1 MIDEQKTTS
10 PRWSTTTKLVVALT
24 IAAIV
29 MALFAQF
36 RNFVGPLIAALV
48 LAYLVHPVANLLY
61 HKLRFPWGLAVGLVF
76 LLILAVMLGL
86 ATWGGFTLVDQVS
99 SLITFLQNAIT
110 GLPAL
115 IESIISQPL
124 QVGPFELD
132 LTRLDLQEVTNQVL
146 GFAQTLLA
154 RIGSLV
160 TNVASGAASTIGW
173 FLFTLLIAYFILAE
187 TRGRTNEL
195 IVISIPGYQ
204 EDMDRMGQNL
214 GAIWSAFLRG
224 QLIIIALTILW
235 YTLLL
240 GILGVRYYFGLAL
253 VAGLARFIPYIG
265 PLIAWVTY
273 GLVSYF
279 QGNTIFG
286 LSPVAYAGLVVGVA
300 WLSDIIMDNL
310 VSPRILSN
318 VLRVHPAAV
327 MVAALAGASLLGITA
342 MILAAPVLAS
352 IKLVAGYIM
361 RKLTDQDPWE
371 GMEVV
376 APRPA
381 QNSTFGWLRRNVPRI
396 PEVTRKFAQDAV
408 IWIRTTVPRLPEL
421 TRQAWRRWRAR
432 LVEMRKPKESR

>member
-1 MIDEQKTTS
+1 MIDEPKSTS

-61 HKLRFPWGLAVGLVF
+61 HRLRFPWGLAVGMVF

-99 SLITFLQNAIT
+99 SLITFLQNAIK

-115 IESIISQPL
+115 VESIINQP
-124 QVGPFELD
+124 VEIGPFELD

-154 RIGSLV
+154 RIGLLV

-187 TRGRTNEL
+187 THGRTNEL
-195 IVISIPGYQ
+195 IVIRIPGY
-204 EDMDRMGQNL
+204 EDDMERIGQNL

-224 QLIIIALTILW
+224 QLIIIVLTILW
-235 YTLLL
+235 YTVLL

-265 PLIAWVTY
+265 PFIAWVTY

-279 QGNTIFG
+279 QGSTIFG
-286 LSPVAYAGLVVGVA
+286 LSPVVYAAVVVGSA
-300 WLSDIIMDNL
+300 WLSDIVMDNL
-310 VSPRILSN
+310 VSPRIMSN

-352 IKLVAGYIM
+352 IKLMAGYIM

-371 GMEVV
+371 GTAVV
-376 APRPA
+376 ITRPA
-381 QNSTFGWLRRNVPRI
+381 QAPTFEWLHENVPRI
-396 PEVTRKFAQDAV
+396 PDITRKVARDV
-408 IWIRTTVPRLPEL
+408 ITWIRTTVPRIPEI
-421 TRQAWRRWRAR
+421 TRRAWRRWRAR
-432 LVEMRKPKESR
+432 MVELNKPKETR